1 MTSDILHLPEA
12 LLLELGVADG
22 QHLVDDQDFGI
33 EIRRDRECQPHVHAA
48 AVALDRSVEK
58 FLDPR
63 EIDDLVELLLD
74 LPARHTEDAAV
85 EKDVLAAGELA
96 VEAGANLEQAGDAT
110 VNVDDA
116 PGGIGD
122 SRKDLEQSTLTCPVA
137 ANDTDGF
144 TLPDVEVN
152 IVECPERLTFLTIDP
167 ERVLDAFDD
176 RLPERRRPVR
186 VVGDQVRLAQ
196 TAG

>member
-1 MTSDILHLPEA
+1 M
-12 LLLELGVADG
+12 
-22 QHLVDDQDFGI
+22 
-33 EIRRDRECQPHVHAA
+33 
-48 AVALDRSVEK
+48 
-58 FLDPR
+58 
-63 EIDDLVELLLD
+63 
-74 LPARHTEDAAV
+74 
-85 EKDVLAAGELA
+85 
-96 VEAGANLEQAGDAT
+96 EAGSNLEQAGDAT
-110 VNVDDA
+110 VNIYDA
-116 PGGIGD
+116 PGRIGD
-122 SRKDLEQSTLTCPVA
+122 SRKDLQQGTLARPVA

-152 IVECPERLTFLTIDP
+152 IVECPEGLTFLTVDP